1 MKEISIYQRIK
12 NFNSRGLDFY
22 LMRSI
27 SNKTIRNAI
36 IKSIVA
42 KRGKTYTGKSKSEF
56 IDFKNLSNHIENMNK
71 NGFTVS
77 DFKLSPEKISNI
89 FAYIKDLKC
98 HDPHKKHLGDIDP
111 NNAPLESH
119 TAHYKRSELVK
130 NEDILAIANDEGIL
144 SIAQEFLGATPTI
157 SNINMWWSF
166 GGRKQAEEAQ
176 LYHRDVDDWKFCKF
190 FIYLTDVSSENGPHI
205 YVKGTSASPKLRKI
219 RRYQDHEIEE
229 TFGKENVM
237 TFVEPKGSTFMVDT
251 YGFHKGLL
259 PKAGRRLLL
268 QVQYSLNPI
277 KVETYSPIAI
287 NGEIEK
293 YDKFVNRLIVS

>member
-42 KRGKTYTGKSKSEF
+42 KRGKTYNGKSKSEF

-71 NGFTVS
+71 NGFTIS

-98 HDPHKKHLGDIDP
+98 YDPHKKHLGDIDP

-237 TFVEPKGSTFMVDT
+237 TFIEPKGSTFMVDT

-259 PKAGRRLLL
+259 PKAGKRLLL

-277 KVETYSPIAI
+277 KVENYTPVAI
-287 NGEIEK
+287 NAEVEK
-293 YDKFVNRLIVS
+293 YDKFVNRLIIS